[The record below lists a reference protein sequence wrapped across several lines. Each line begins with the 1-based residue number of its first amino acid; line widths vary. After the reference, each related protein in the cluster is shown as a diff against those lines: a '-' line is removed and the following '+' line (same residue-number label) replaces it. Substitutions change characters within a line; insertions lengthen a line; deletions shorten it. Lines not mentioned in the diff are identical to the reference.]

1 MVQNIFRSSLVHRV
15 IILICRSH
23 WLPHAASDQTV
34 AESHPD
40 AFPDVHLDLVVILK
54 KIHLVILLHI
64 FLLHYRVWRGDNI
77 VELLEELGV
86 HQLRLLQVVPL

>member
-15 IILICRSH
+15 VILIYRSH

-34 AESHPD
+34 AEPHPD
-40 AFPDVHLDLVVILK
+40 AFPDVHLDLVVI
-54 KIHLVILLHI
+54 
-64 FLLHYRVWRGDNI
+64 RVWRGDNI